1 MRKKRNNPNFRF
13 MWGIMILGLMVL
25 VLVALIMLWSL
36 QRG

>member
-1 MRKKRNNPNFRF
+1 MRKKGNNPNFRF